1 MKTEGKYEF
10 SPLAEA
16 LLIIDSY
23 WEKENLPSLRG
34 LDLASLPCS
43 NGSPHIQEY
52 KSNETELDEWVKKR
66 GHGIVSIGKKGFIW
80 EELGERVKYDQTI
93 LSEIFKEIILKEGR
107 SSVWDTLVHLKR
119 GTTQP
124 RQNKTISLSCLATL
138 FPGIRERASIFSTLG
153 FCSWDQIDA
162 Q

>member
-1 MKTEGKYEF
+1 M
-10 SPLAEA
+10 
-16 LLIIDSY
+16 
-23 WEKENLPSLRG
+23 
-34 LDLASLPCS
+34 
-43 NGSPHIQEY
+43 
-52 KSNETELDEWVKKR
+52 
-66 GHGIVSIGKKGFIW
+66 SIGKKGFIW

-107 SSVWDTLVHLKR
+107 SSVCDTLVHLKR
-119 GTTQP
+119 DTTQP

-153 FCSWDQIDA
+153 FSSWDQIDA